1 MGREPQRNPK
11 DLDPTHL
18 SEFRERLTRCR
29 EANPDA
35 WDASRNLV
43 GQPQVQLTLKR
54 LTAAIQ
60 DSPSLPFALRNQL
73 VGVLR
78 EGTANRIQELPGEGL
93 RQLTGLPPTK
103 AVRALCILFGLAR
116 QEGSAEPVPAI
127 SAAQIER
134 FVRTCPNP
142 FDLLREADVASLLD
156 LGAGDLSFASELVDQ
171 YLPILQ
177 ERQQDLIVHCIDRIK
192 PGSKLGG
199 PLHPGHARLRSLR
212 QPTPGLRFQF
222 WGDQDMFD
230 LGKATNLLL
239 HYTIATCQAP
249 ATPTFA
255 LEPSRVS
262 PPIIEE
268 HLRKTKGVF
277 RTVRVEGEEAL
288 EVLHGG
294 RTLLFPPWKFEIRGP
309 LALLDLLSRHGKLC
323 VLSAVDAEVFWE
335 LLSQLVADSRM
346 RPTDVIF
353 SPAIIAELFGPLY
366 VSLSTLPIGES
377 VVLSNLTDLRHD
389 LPRVLATPDVQERHY
404 RFRHV
409 EVRRGAVF
417 EGVPCSRTARLFKDM
432 TEEPPPWFLVL
443 VPAEPTE
450 LHAILPKN

>member
-1 MGREPQRNPK
+1 
-11 DLDPTHL
+11 
-18 SEFRERLTRCR
+18 
-29 EANPDA
+29 
-35 WDASRNLV
+35 
-43 GQPQVQLTLKR
+43 
-54 LTAAIQ
+54 
-60 DSPSLPFALRNQL
+60 
-73 VGVLR
+73 
-78 EGTANRIQELPGEGL
+78 
-93 RQLTGLPPTK
+93 
-103 AVRALCILFGLAR
+103 
-116 QEGSAEPVPAI
+116 
-127 SAAQIER
+127 
-134 FVRTCPNP
+134 
-142 FDLLREADVASLLD
+142 
-156 LGAGDLSFASELVDQ
+156 
-171 YLPILQ
+171 
-177 ERQQDLIVHCIDRIK
+177 
-192 PGSKLGG
+192 
-199 PLHPGHARLRSLR
+199 
-212 QPTPGLRFQF
+212 
-222 WGDQDMFD
+222 MFD
-230 LGKATNLLL
+230 LEKATSLLP
-239 HYTIATCQAP
+239 HYTIVTCQAP

-288 EVLHGG
+288 EVLHSG
-294 RTLLFPPWKFEIRGP
+294 RTLLFPRWKFEIRGP

-366 VSLSTLPIGES
+366 VSLSTLPVGES
-377 VVLSNLTDLRHD
+377 VVLSDLTDLRHD

-417 EGVPCSRTARLFKDM
+417 EGVPCSGTARLFKDM

-450 LHAILPKN
+450 LQAIPPKN